1 MRTLED
7 ALQAGRSLLKEKEIL
22 DGNLDAWYL
31 LSYYFQMNR
40 TEYILHSS
48 KPITDEH
55 YHQYLQ
61 LVQRRGNHIPLQYI
75 TGEQEFM
82 GLNFMVSEEVLI
94 PRQDTEILVEEVL
107 KVAKGKDVLDL
118 CTGSGCIIISL
129 VKLGEIKNAVGVD
142 ISEGALSVA
151 KENAKQLQAEVKFV
165 QSDMYAQVQDRFDI
179 LVSNPPYIPSREI
192 LDLMDEVKNHEPIIA
207 LDGKI
212 DGMYFYRIIINGL
225 SLHLKP
231 SGYVFLEI
239 GYNQGEAVS
248 KLLKDVGIT
257 DISVIKDLAGL
268 DRVVRGRYIKEEEP
282 FT

>member
-1 MRTLED
+1 MKTLED
-7 ALQAGRSLLKEKEIL
+7 ALQAGRFLLKEKEIQ

-31 LSYYFQMNR
+31 LSYCFQMNR
-40 TEYILHSS
+40 TEYLLHST
-48 KPITDEH
+48 KPITEEQ
-55 YHQYLQ
+55 YHQYLE

-82 GLNFMVSEEVLI
+82 GFNFLVSEEVLI
-94 PRQDTEILVEEVL
+94 PRQDTETLVEEVL

-129 VKLGEIKNAVGVD
+129 AKLGEIKNAVGVD
-142 ISEGALSVA
+142 ISEGALSIA
-151 KENAKQLQAEVKFV
+151 KENAKQLQAEVKFI
-165 QSDMYAQVQDRFDI
+165 QSDMYTQVQERFDI
-179 LVSNPPYIPSREI
+179 LVSNPPYIPSSEI
-192 LDLMDEVKNHEPIIA
+192 LDLMDEVKNHEPIMA
-207 LDGKI
+207 LDGKT
-212 DGMYFYRIIINGL
+212 DGLYFYRIIINGL

-248 KLLKDVGIT
+248 KLLKDMGIM
-257 DISVIKDLAGL
+257 DIRVIKDLAGL
-268 DRVVRGRYIKEEEP
+268 DRVVRGQYIKKEEP